1 MLNASG
7 KHRESDNQAEVLALD
22 EPVSTALQ
30 TIRRR
35 VGHEHEGLAE
45 ATLRLI
51 PTLAIPHM
59 SADHKQHRHV
69 LDSHLVGCFD
79 AGSGDSRVCAVDD
92 LAVKGLDFVVCGG
105 HLVHKDVLHG
115 SAICHGVAVE
125 ENCRRGGSIEGADGV
140 AVLAKGWV
148 EGLDELGGG

>member
-1 MLNASG
+1 MLDASC
-7 KHRESDNQAEVLALD
+7 KHPESNNQAEVLALD
-22 EPVSTALQ
+22 EPVSPALR

-35 VGHEHEGLAE
+35 VGHQHEGLAE

-51 PTLAIPHM
+51 PTLAVPHM
-59 SADHKQHRHV
+59 STDHKQHRHV
-69 LDSHLVGCFD
+69 LDGHLVGCFD

-105 HLVHKDVLHG
+105 HLVDKDVLH
-115 SAICHGVAVE
+115 SSTIRHGVAVE
-125 ENCRRGGSIEGADGV
+125 ENCRRGGGIEGADGV
-140 AVLAKGWV
+140 AVLAKSWI